1 MLSMLINVDLWQN
14 EAFILMPSNKNV
26 REAIAEILEIFSR
39 IKICQI

>member
-26 REAIAEILEIFSR
+26 REAIAEILEIFL